1 MLATLGDEK
10 NDPHTIFH
18 TMNDLFRKSEKPSGL
33 NFDQLKEQYLEAEKR
48 CSKRLHDDIKR
59 IEK

>member
-1 MLATLGDEK
+1 LT
-10 NDPHTIFH
+10 NIFS
-18 TMNDLFRKSEKPSGL
+18 RKSEKPRGL
-33 NFDQLKEQYLEAEKR
+33 ILDQLKEQYLEAEKR